1 MRLLPQLVQ
10 NLLAD
15 LNDAVESRI
24 GKAFDMASIG
34 KEVAARG
41 KWSSYSES
49 TEFAADGRRCISEQ
63 QSHTATSAASSL
75 LYRTTRGRSAVET
88 SPSNQTIGTWT
99 QVLWKRMDVLIE
111 DISQCCI
118 KVYTL
123 EKVLRRKK
131 DPVTQ
136 VDFLTESMNVCH
148 AGVIASS
155 LC

>member
-1 MRLLPQLVQ
+1 
-10 NLLAD
+10 
-15 LNDAVESRI
+15 
-24 GKAFDMASIG
+24 
-34 KEVAARG
+34 
-41 KWSSYSES
+41 
-49 TEFAADGRRCISEQ
+49 
-63 QSHTATSAASSL
+63 
-75 LYRTTRGRSAVET
+75 
-88 SPSNQTIGTWT
+88 
-99 QVLWKRMDVLIE
+99 MDVLIE

-136 VDFLTESMNVCH
+136 VDFLTEAMNVCH